1 MPLFRRQTPT
11 VALLLL
17 MMPMQTFPR
26 ALIFDLNGTM
36 INDMEFHMRA
46 WSQILNK
53 DLKAELSPEQ
63 VKSQMYG
70 KNSELLERVFGKG
83 RFTEDEMEYWSR
95 EKEKRYQKDY
105 LPHLRLIKGL
115 RELLDRARDYNIP
128 MAIGS
133 AAIPFNIDFVL
144 DNLDIRKYFSAIVSA
159 EDVVISKPDPET
171 FLKAAEL
178 LNTEPS
184 RCLVFEDAPKGVE
197 AAERAGMKSVVLTT
211 MHNRNDFPSSAN
223 ILAFIKD
230 YTDPFIHSLF

>member
-1 MPLFRRQTPT
+1 
-11 VALLLL
+11 
-17 MMPMQTFPR
+17 MQTFPR

-36 INDMEFHMRA
+36 INDMEFHKRA
-46 WSQILNK
+46 WSEILNK

-70 KNSELLERVFGKG
+70 KNSELLDRVFGKG
-83 RFTEDEMEYWSR
+83 RFTEDELEYWSH
-95 EKEKRYQKDY
+95 EKEIRYQKAY

-115 RELLDRARDYNIP
+115 QELLDKAQGHNIP

-133 AAIPFNIDFVL
+133 AAISFNIDFVL
-144 DNLDIRKYFSAIVSA
+144 DNLDIRKYFSVIVSA
-159 EDVVISKPDPET
+159 DDVAISKPDPET

-184 RCLVFEDAPKGVE
+184 GCLVFEDAPKGVE
-197 AAERAGMKSVVLTT
+197 AAERAGIKSVVLTT
-211 MHNRNDFPSSAN
+211 MHNRNDFPSSDN